1 MNKNIEQFYIEWSAN
16 LESYLSGYAFD
27 SNNFPIKTRFAY
39 LTLQKHLTDLLS
51 ESLTEDQKIII
62 LPGIRGVGK
71 TTLLSQLYFFEQFLP
86 KGHTRLKENLRKL
99 DYRIYISADRLMSE
113 NISLQEFT
121 QYLENN
127 IWGNLSLNKKKILFL
142 IDEVQYDQK
151 WDLFLKLL
159 FDKTKG
165 NNNILV
171 IATGSSAI
179 FLNQKNSDLVRRSK
193 MERIL
198 PEKFTE
204 YLMLH
209 HNIYPEKGLAKSLR
223 ETIFDSKNAEEV
235 FNKINKLKPVIVK
248 KLAAIANLELNKS
261 DYVLRGALPFATEMA
276 SMPQALERIKD
287 MVLINIVQRD
297 LILSGDFD
305 AETLVK
311 IPDTL
316 FLLANSDEITTGNLA
331 DTLKIH
337 SNTINKILKSLVDT
351 EILYEIKPYGQ
362 PYNQIKKS
370 PKYLFVSSALRS
382 GLLDGIFS
390 SNIKGKLLE
399 DYMALIFAKELHGKA
414 KIFFDYGKGGADF
427 IIRFANNQEIVIE
440 VGFGKEDIRQ
450 VQKTMQKTKGR
461 AKYGLIIG
469 SNQLK
474 LINDEIVKIPLNYF
488 LLM

>member
-1 MNKNIEQFYIEWSAN
+1 MNKNIENFYIEWIAN
-16 LESYLSGYAFD
+16 LEAYLSGYAFD
-27 SNNFPIKTRFAY
+27 KDNQPIKTRFAY

-51 ESLTEDQKIII
+51 DSLAEDQKIII

-86 KGHTRLKENLRKL
+86 KGHARLNEKLNKL
-99 DYRIYISADRLMSE
+99 DYRIYISADRLISE
-113 NISLQEFT
+113 NISLQDFT
-121 QYLENN
+121 RYLENN

-142 IDEVQYDQK
+142 IDEVQYDSK

-165 NNNILV
+165 NNNILI

-179 FLNQKNSDLVRRSK
+179 FLNQKNNDLVRRSK

-198 PEKFTE
+198 PERFVE

-209 HNIYPEKGLAKSLR
+209 HNIYPEKGLTNSLR
-223 ETIFDSKNAEEV
+223 DAIFNSDNAVQV
-235 FNKINKLKPVIVK
+235 FNKLNSLKPIIIK
-248 KLAAIANLELNKS
+248 KLATIPNLELNKL
-261 DYVLRGALPFATEMA
+261 DYFIRGSLPFATEMA
-276 SMPQALERIKD
+276 SRSQALERIKN

-331 DTLKIH
+331 NTLKIH

-351 EILYEIKPYGQ
+351 EILYEVKPYGQ

-382 GLLDGIFS
+382 GLLDGIFG

-399 DYMALIFAKELHGKA
+399 DYMALIFSRELYNKA

-427 IIRFANNQEIVIE
+427 IVRFQNNREIVIE
-440 VGFGKEDIRQ
+440 VGFGKEDTRQ
-450 VQKTMQKTKGR
+450 VMKTIAKTNER
-461 AKYGLIIG
+461 TKYGLTIG
-469 SNQLK
+469 SKQLE
-474 LINDEIVKIPLNYF
+474 LINDKIVKIPLNYF